1 LKPGEVSHWVREY
14 IAGCDHPD
22 FQAYAA
28 GRAESADQRFEW
40 LMQHLA
46 RLGRMHDGRILDIG
60 SGFGWDAVAL
70 SILTG
75 GTVVANDIRPL
86 MTSLTAQRVAAIRK
100 QGAPVSVEVL
110 TGDICT
116 LDLPDASFDAIV
128 CNQTIEHVHDLEA
141 MLRVSYRVLKPGG
154 RMVITND
161 NNVRNRRQ
169 FAEIQELWKKRDS
182 DWGFIEQLK
191 RERPEENREIQPY
204 AVMREAIVRRAN
216 PRLAD
221 SNARTLVGAT
231 AGLTEAEIARIALGF
246 TPAGPLPTPPALSW
260 CRNPV
265 TGEYCERQLDPAAVV
280 EMLRSCGF
288 RARFRHGFRR
298 WPLSALNGVRFP
310 PLNAWLF
317 QLRPFF
323 IIVGLRPT
331 GVLSRGGVEQTFLSS
346 ETNSQAAAPG
356 HGVANHR
363 VTPDRSVSPDED
375 RRPK

>member
-28 GRAESADQRFEW
+28 GRAASADERSEW
-40 LMQHLA
+40 LLQHLV
-46 RLGRMHDGRILDIG
+46 RLGRMNGGRILDIG

-86 MTSLTAQRVAAIRK
+86 MTSLTAQRVAAIRQ

-116 LDLPDASFDAIV
+116 LDLADASFDAIV

-161 NNVRNRRQ
+161 NNVRNRKQ

-191 RERPEENREIQPY
+191 RQRPEENRDIQPY
-204 AVMREAIVRRAN
+204 AVMREAIVRKAN
-216 PRLAD
+216 PGLPDA
-221 SNARTLVGAT
+221 NARVLVGAT
-231 AGLTEAEIARIALGF
+231 AGLTGTEIERIAREF
-246 TPAGPLPTPPALSW
+246 TPASVLPTPPALSW
-260 CRNPV
+260 CRNPI
-265 TGEYCERQLDPAAVV
+265 TGEYCERQLDPTDVV
-280 EMLRSCGF
+280 QALRACGF
-288 RARFRHGFRR
+288 RAHFRHGFRR

-323 IIVGLRPT
+323 IVVGLRPA
-331 GVLSRGGVEQTFLSS
+331 GAESKS
-346 ETNSQAAAPG
+346 A
-356 HGVANHR
+356 
-363 VTPDRSVSPDED
+363 
-375 RRPK
+375 